1 LKWKREEK
9 VVTVLRRIGSVL
21 LGFIVILLLV
31 GVTDAILETLFPAQ
45 FVAADGSPTLPS
57 LPLVVFI
64 IGYAFA
70 YAVVGGYLTA
80 RVAPQSPLAHALA
93 LGALL
98 LLASLGFALANQH
111 QPLWYLLTSTL
122 FVVLGCVA
130 GGGLNAR
137 SARAPA

>member
-1 LKWKREEK
+1 M
-9 VVTVLRRIGSVL
+9 TMLRRIGSVL
-21 LGFIVILLLV
+21 LGLIVILLLV
-31 GVTDAILETLFPAQ
+31 GVTDAILEKLFPAQ
-45 FVAADGSPTLPS
+45 FVAADGHSTLPS

-70 YAVVGGYLTA
+70 YAGVGGYLTA

-98 LLASLGFALANQH
+98 LLVSLAFALANPHQ
-111 QPLWYLLTSTL
+111 QPLWYLLTSTVC
-122 FVVLGCVA
+122 VVLGCVA

>member
-1 LKWKREEK
+1 MGK
-9 VVTVLRRIGSVL
+9 VVTMLRRIGSVL
-21 LGFIVILLLV
+21 LGLIVILLLV
-31 GVTDAILETLFPAQ
+31 GVSDAILEKLFPAQ
-45 FVAADGSPTLPS
+45 FVNADGHDILPS
-57 LPLVVFI
+57 LPLVVVI
-64 IGYAFA
+64 IGYAFV
-70 YAVVGGYLTA
+70 YAGVGGYLTA

-98 LLASLGFALANQH
+98 LLISLAFALANPHQ

-130 GGGLNAR
+130 GGGLKAR

>member
-1 LKWKREEK
+1 MPM
-9 VVTVLRRIGSVL
+9 LRRIGSVL

-31 GVTDAILETLFPAQ
+31 GVTDAILEKLFPAQ
-45 FVAADGSPTLPS
+45 FVNPDGSYAIPG

-64 IGYAFA
+64 FGYVFV
-70 YAVVGGYLTA
+70 YAGVGGYLTA
-80 RVAPQSPLAHALA
+80 RIAPQSPMSHALA

-98 LLASLGFALANQH
+98 LLVSLAFALANPHQ
-111 QPLWYLLTSTL
+111 QPLWYLLTSTV

-130 GGGLNAR
+130 GGSLKAR